1 MQWDKLFGSIYT
13 KDISALK
20 KMEDGE
26 RTRERFATIEKP
38 DYSVLLS
45 PSFWLH
51 AQSAKGVKKRA

>member
-1 MQWDKLFGSIYT
+1 
-13 KDISALK
+13 
-20 KMEDGE
+20 MEDGE